1 MTGRRTFSVSIV
13 LLVLVLLL
21 LLTWPVWRW
30 LWGEW
35 WTNSYYSH
43 GILILPISV
52 YLAWRR
58 WRRETWQGEN
68 RGLALTALG
77 EGLFLFFVTNK
88 TYYLAA
94 FAMMVTL
101 AGLVWTFGG
110 LRLLRQLAFPLLFLG
125 LMIPLPITERAT
137 LPLALWTG
145 ACSDWLVHRLG
156 LDVTIVGTAV
166 TLPDADLIIGAQC
179 SGIQSLTSLLSVT
192 ALFAYAVRGPVW
204 GRLAM
209 LAAAIPLARLSNI
222 LRVSS
227 LIGVAHY
234 LGTDAAFRFYHD
246 YSGPLFFMAAL
257 LLVVPLARL
266 FQCKTLRFE
275 VL

>member
-1 MTGRRTFSVSIV
+1 MTGQRVFSVSIALVLFV
-13 LLVLVLLL
+13 LLV

-43 GILILPISV
+43 GILILPISA

-58 WRRETWQGEN
+58 RRGEGWQGDN

-77 EGLFLFFVTNK
+77 EGLFLFFATNK

-94 FAMMVTL
+94 FAMIVAL
-101 AGLVWTFGG
+101 AGMAWTFGG
-110 LRLLRQLAFPLLFLG
+110 LRLLRQLAFPLLFLS

-145 ACSDWLVHRLG
+145 ACSAWLVHRLG
-156 LDVTIVGTAV
+156 LDVTIAGAAV
-166 TLPDADLIIGAQC
+166 TLPNADLVIGAQC
-179 SGIQSLTSLLSVT
+179 SGLQSLISLLSVT
-192 ALFAYAVRGPVW
+192 ALFAYIVNGPAW
-204 GRLAM
+204 GRLA
-209 LAAAIPLARLSNI
+209 LLVAAIPLAMLGNV

-227 LIGVAHY
+227 LIWVARY

-246 YSGPLFFMAAL
+246 YSGPLFFLAVL
-257 LLVVPLARL
+257 LLTVPLARL